1 MYLSVVI
8 PAYNE
13 EQRIAKTLRTMHGY
27 LQQQRY
33 AAEIIVVDDGS
44 QDSTASTVRACDG
57 WALPVSVLQNGR
69 NRGNGVDDD

>member
-27 LQQQRY
+27 LQGSPIPRRSSWWMRFPGRDGVNRRRLRRLAPSHLS
-33 AAEIIVVDDGS
+33 AAEWPES
-44 QDSTASTVRACDG
+44 R
-57 WALPVSVLQNGR
+57 
-69 NRGNGVDDD
+69 